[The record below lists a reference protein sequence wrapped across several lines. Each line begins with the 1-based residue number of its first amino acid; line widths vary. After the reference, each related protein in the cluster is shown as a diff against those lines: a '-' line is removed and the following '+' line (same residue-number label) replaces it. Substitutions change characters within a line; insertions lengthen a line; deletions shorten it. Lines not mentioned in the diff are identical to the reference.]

1 MFGGGGN
8 KKNIRKN
15 LPVHIAK
22 MSKLMEILLKKKKKI
37 KELEVAFCP
46 VLVDGLSV
54 LGCIL

>member
-8 KKNIRKN
+8 KENIWKN

-22 MSKLMEILLKKKKKI
+22 MSKLMEIKKKKRI

-46 VLVDGLSV
+46 ALVDGLSV
-54 LGCIL
+54 LCCIL